1 MGDVQGA
8 GAEHQLSA
16 MMLTGLGA
24 AKHHLAGELERSH
37 MGVQGLRDEPIPI
50 THPSSSITKLIH
62 LIQLAPE
69 FIRSA
74 F

>member
-1 MGDVQGA
+1 
-8 GAEHQLSA
+8 

-37 MGVQGLRDEPIPI
+37 MGVQGLRDKPIPI
-50 THPSSSITKLIH
+50 THPSKLIH
-62 LIQLAPE
+62 LILLAPG

-74 F
+74 P